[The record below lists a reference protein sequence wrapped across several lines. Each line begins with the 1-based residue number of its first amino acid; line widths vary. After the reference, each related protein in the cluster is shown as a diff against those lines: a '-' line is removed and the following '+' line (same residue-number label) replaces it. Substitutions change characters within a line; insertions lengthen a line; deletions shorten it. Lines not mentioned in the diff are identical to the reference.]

1 MKRQVV
7 VVGAGPSGSTCAH
20 FLSKSGIQVLL
31 ADKVEFPREKP
42 CGDAQLRD
50 CHPLLREMGIYETLK
65 REANVLAGVAISAP
79 DGGYRC
85 FYSPAQEIFCTPRLI
100 VDDIIR
106 CSALREGAEFMENY
120 TATELLLEQGRV
132 VGVRGVRNGKTLDIH
147 SEAVIVADGARS
159 MLARQL
165 SPRRRDPDSLFF
177 GARGYFEHV
186 AGMTDVIEFF
196 YPAPMFFPAG
206 YIWVFPLSKDR
217 ANVGVFITQ
226 QALKKSGISLKGFIP
241 WFRENSE
248 IGKARL
254 GKARPSGPLRGAILP
269 TFSTAHVNNTP
280 GALVIGDACS
290 LIDALFGSGFH
301 YAMKSGKI
309 AAEVILEAFAGG
321 DVSGIASGYNRRI
334 DSQMAPEFSRY
345 RKIRER
351 LFTNPEDLNAFINA
365 VGSGTESDLRGKGLN
380 ETINL
385 YLERCKAASLLS

>member
-31 ADKVEFPREKP
+31 ADKVKFPREKP
-42 CGDAQLRD
+42 CGDAQLRE
-50 CHPLLREMGIYETLK
+50 CHPLLREMGIYEALK
-65 REANVLAGVAISAP
+65 KQTNVLAGVAISAP

-120 TATELLLEQGRV
+120 TATELLLKQGRV
-132 VGVRGVRNGKTLDIH
+132 VGVRGIRNGKTLDIH

-159 MLARQL
+159 RLARQL
-165 SPRRRDPDSLFF
+165 GSRRSDPDNLFF

-186 AGMTDVIEFF
+186 TGMTDVIEFF
-196 YPAPMFFPAG
+196 YPDPMFFPAG
-206 YIWVFPLSKDR
+206 YIWIFPLSKDR

-226 QALKKSGISLKGFIP
+226 HALKKSGISLKGFIP

-248 IGKARL
+248 IGKTRL
-254 GKARPSGPLRGAILP
+254 GKARPSGPFRGAMLP
-269 TFSTAHVNNTP
+269 TFETAHVNNTP
-280 GALVIGDACS
+280 GALVIGDAGS

-301 YAMKSGKI
+301 YAMKSGRL
-309 AAEVILEAFAGG
+309 AAEVIQEAFGRG
-321 DVSGIASGYNRRI
+321 DVSGIVSGYNRGI
-334 DSQMAPEFSRY
+334 GAQMAPEFSRY

-351 LFTNPEDLNAFINA
+351 LFTNPEDLNAFISA
-365 VGSGTESDLRGKGLN
+365 VSSVVNSDLHGKGLN

-385 YLERCKAASLLS
+385 YLGRCKAALLLS